1 MIHSVGH
8 AGIGVKAHK
17 ADQNEGTHKDG
28 DFTGMLSL
36 VLAGTLTG
44 RMRWIAKRLNRGIAE
59 ETIPL

>member
-44 RMRWIAKRLNRGIAE
+44 RREGAASSPTQQPEQAR
-59 ETIPL
+59 